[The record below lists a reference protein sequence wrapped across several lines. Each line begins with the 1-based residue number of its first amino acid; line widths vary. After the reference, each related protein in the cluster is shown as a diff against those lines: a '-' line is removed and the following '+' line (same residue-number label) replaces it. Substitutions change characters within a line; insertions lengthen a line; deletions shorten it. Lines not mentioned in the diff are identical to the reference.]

1 MKLATGSVGAGLEAK
16 RRHHGDPSHLV
27 QVEQGLVQHPLRA
40 QMLLFGGFQ
49 FIWQRRQRDDGYQA
63 NRGGFGRGKA
73 LAPGWVC
80 GEALGLPGVRL
91 SHGGCSRSMEL
102 YPVFY
107 SILFACRCAP
117 QGFPAPTQPAPRG
130 PASRGQT
137 HARIH
142 GWIGAPAQER
152 DAKLVTGP
160 GATERGAD
168 RGKGAVP
175 KVKRSE
181 CVATARDRGRAI
193 LTCFLKP
200 GGELR
205 PATTALGGLDSKGEP
220 AHVTDELH
228 ALGRRLRTR
237 CPLGTGGSSKPF
249 PTLPG
254 AETPFLEH

>member
-1 MKLATGSVGAGLEAK
+1 MKLATGGVGAGLEAK
-16 RRHHGDPSHLV
+16 RRHRGDPSHLV

-49 FIWQRRQRDDGYQA
+49 FIWQRRQRDECYQA
-63 NRGGFGRGKA
+63 NRGRFWPRKSFGAQVGVRGSSGVTWFAA
-73 LAPGWVC
+73 LARRV
-80 GEALGLPGVRL
+80 LPGD
-91 SHGGCSRSMEL
+91 GI

-137 HARIH
+137 RIH
-142 GWIGAPAQER
+142 GWIGAPAQDR

-160 GATERGAD
+160 GATERGAG

-181 CVATARDRGRAI
+181 CVATARDRGPAI

-228 ALGRRLRTR
+228 ALGRRLRMR